1 MRKLINNIIGKNIS
15 IVVLFSILTIGLNAQ
30 VIQPN
35 IVFILVDD
43 LGYGDLSVNGGTDI
57 KTPNIDQLFKSGVTF
72 NNFYSNSTV
81 CSPTRASL
89 ITGRY
94 PDLVGVPGVIRGVK
108 DQSWGYLREDA
119 ITLPDILNKAGYET
133 ALIGKWHLGLE
144 GPNTPNERG
153 FKFFHGFLGG
163 MMHDYYNHLQHGN
176 NYMRKN
182 DSVVTAKGH
191 ATDVFSDWAIDYI
204 NVQKNTD
211 SPFFMLLAYNAPHYP
226 IQPPKE
232 WYEKVKNREKDISDK
247 RAKNVALVE
256 HLDDGIG
263 RVIKALKASGQYEN
277 TIIVF
282 SSDNG
287 GHLPSEASNGNLR
300 GGKIDM
306 YEGGIKVPTCMVWNN
321 RIESNSTSNV
331 IGVTMDFYAT
341 LTYLAGIEI
350 NHEVDAIN
358 LRPDIGDKTIKKDDR
373 TIYFVRRAGYKYS
386 GLCYYAVRK
395 GDYKLVQNSPFEE
408 FQLFNIIEDPLETI
422 PLDDNPKE
430 FHNLRYQLSQHIRKA
445 GAIPWQKKEK

>member
-1 MRKLINNIIGKNIS
+1 MRKLTNNIIVKNIS
-15 IVVLFSILTIGLNAQ
+15 IVVLFSILTISLNAQ
-30 VIQPN
+30 VNQPN
-35 IVFILVDD
+35 IVFILADD
-43 LGYGDLSVNGGTDI
+43 LGYGDLSINGGTDV
-57 KTPNIDQLFKSGVTF
+57 KTPNIDKLFKSGVTF

-94 PDLVGVPGVIRGVK
+94 PDMVGVPGVIRGVK
-108 DQSWGYLREDA
+108 DQSWGYLSEDA

-163 MMHDYYNHLQHGN
+163 MMHDYYTHLQHGN

-182 DSVVTAKGH
+182 DSIVTAKGH

-211 SPFFMLLAYNAPHYP
+211 SPFFMFLAYNAPHYP

-277 TIIVF
+277 TIIIF

-287 GHLPSEASNGNLR
+287 GHLPSGASNGNLR

-306 YEGGIKVPTCMVWNN
+306 YEGGIKVPTCMLWKNK
-321 RIESNSTSNV
+321 IKSNTACNV
-331 IGVTMDFYAT
+331 TGVTMDFYAT
-341 LTYLAGIEI
+341 LTNLAGVEV
-350 NHEVDAIN
+350 NHEVDAID
-358 LRPDIGDKTIKKDDR
+358 LLSGISDKTIKKDDR
-373 TIYFVRRAGYKYS
+373 TIYFVRRAGYNYS

-408 FQLFNIIEDPLETI
+408 FQLFNIKEDPFETI
-422 PLDDNPKE
+422 PLEDNSKE
-430 FHNLRYQLSQHIRKA
+430 FRKLRYQLSQHIRKA
-445 GAIPWQKKEK
+445 GVIPWQKKEK

>member
-1 MRKLINNIIGKNIS
+1 MKTKFKISKLLFIISICTVYFGCNKIKGQEKPNII
-15 IVVLFSILTIGLNAQ
+15 
-30 VIQPN
+30 
-35 IVFILVDD
+35 FILVDD
-43 LGYGDLSVNGGTDI
+43 LGYGDLSVNSGTDV
-57 KTPNIDQLFKSGVTF
+57 KTPNIDKLFKSGVTF

-94 PDLVGVPGVIRGVK
+94 PDMVGVPGVIRGVK
-108 DQSWGYLREDA
+108 DQSWGYLSEDA

-144 GPNTPNERG
+144 SPNTPNERG

-163 MMHDYYNHLQHGN
+163 MMHDYYTHLQHGN

-182 DSVVTAKGH
+182 DSIVTAKGH

-211 SPFFMLLAYNAPHYP
+211 SPFFMFLAYNAPHYP

-277 TIIVF
+277 TIIIF

-287 GHLPSEASNGNLR
+287 GHLPSGASNGNLR

-306 YEGGIKVPTCMVWNN
+306 YEGGIKVPTCMLWKNK
-321 RIESNSTSNV
+321 IKSNTACNV
-331 IGVTMDFYAT
+331 TGVTMDFYAT
-341 LTYLAGIEI
+341 LTNLAGVEV
-350 NHEVDAIN
+350 NHEVDAID
-358 LRPDIGDKTIKKDDR
+358 LLSGISDKTIKKDDR
-373 TIYFVRRAGYKYS
+373 TIYFVRRAGYNYS

-408 FQLFNIIEDPLETI
+408 FQLFNIKEDPFETI
-422 PLDDNPKE
+422 PLEDNSKE
-430 FHNLRYQLSQHIRKA
+430 FRKLRYQLSQHIRKA
-445 GAIPWQKKEK
+445 GVIPWQKKEK

>member
-108 DQSWGYLREDA
+108 DQSWGYLCEYA

-182 DSVVTAKGH
+182 DSVVNAKGH

-358 LRPDIGDKTIKKDDR
+358 LMPDIGDKTIKKDDR

-408 FQLFNIIEDPLETI
+408 FQLFNIVEDPLETI

>member
-1 MRKLINNIIGKNIS
+1 MKTKFKISKLLFIISICTVYFGFNKIKGQEKPNII
-15 IVVLFSILTIGLNAQ
+15 
-30 VIQPN
+30 
-35 IVFILVDD
+35 FILVDD
-43 LGYGDLSVNGGTDI
+43 LGYGDLSVNSGTDV
-57 KTPNIDQLFKSGVTF
+57 KTPNIDKLFKSGVTF

-94 PDLVGVPGVIRGVK
+94 PDMVGVPGVIRGVK
-108 DQSWGYLREDA
+108 DQSWGYLSEDA

-144 GPNTPNERG
+144 SPNTPNERG

-163 MMHDYYNHLQHGN
+163 MMHDYYTHLQHGN

-182 DSVVTAKGH
+182 DSIVTAKGH

-211 SPFFMLLAYNAPHYP
+211 SPFFMFLAYNAPHYP

-277 TIIVF
+277 TIIIF

-287 GHLPSEASNGNLR
+287 GHLPSGASNGNLR

-306 YEGGIKVPTCMVWNN
+306 YEGGIKVPTCMLWKNK
-321 RIESNSTSNV
+321 IKSNTVCNV
-331 IGVTMDFYAT
+331 TGVTMDFYAT
-341 LTYLAGIEI
+341 LTNLAGVEV
-350 NHEVDAIN
+350 NHEVDAID
-358 LRPDIGDKTIKKDDR
+358 LLSGISDKTIKKDDR
-373 TIYFVRRAGYKYS
+373 TIYFVRRAGYNYS

-408 FQLFNIIEDPLETI
+408 FQLFNIKEDPFETI
-422 PLDDNPKE
+422 PLEDNSKE
-430 FHNLRYQLSQHIRKA
+430 FRKLRYQLSQHIRKA
-445 GAIPWQKKEK
+445 GVIPWQKKEK

>member
-191 ATDVFSDWAIDYI
+191 STDVFSDWAIDYI

-287 GHLPSEASNGNLR
+287 GHLPSEASNGNFR

>member
-1 MRKLINNIIGKNIS
+1 MKNLIFLIITGLMSSGLCHAQYSEKPNII
-15 IVVLFSILTIGLNAQ
+15 
-30 VIQPN
+30 
-35 IVFILVDD
+35 FILVDD

-57 KTPNIDQLFKSGVTF
+57 TTPNIDKLFKSGVTF
-72 NNFYSNSTV
+72 KNFYSNSTV

-94 PDLVGVPGVIRGVK
+94 PDMVGVPGVIRGVK
-108 DQSWGYLREDA
+108 DQSWGYLCEDA

-144 GPNTPNERG
+144 SPNTPNERG

-163 MMHDYYNHLQHGN
+163 MMDDYYTHLQHGE
-176 NYMRKN
+176 NYMRKDN
-182 DSVVTAKGH
+182 KVVTPEGH

-211 SPFFMLLAYNAPHYP
+211 TPFFMFLSYNAPHYP

-232 WYEKVKNREKDISDK
+232 WYDRVREREKDISDK
-247 RAKNVALVE
+247 RAKNVAFVE

-263 RVIKALKASGQYEN
+263 RVINALKASGQYEN

-287 GHLPSEASNGNLR
+287 GHLPSGASNGNLR

-306 YEGGIKVPTCMVWNN
+306 YEGGIKVPTCMVWENK
-321 RIESNSTSNV
+321 IESNTACNV

-341 LTYLAGIEI
+341 LANLAGTEI

-358 LRPDIGDKTIKKDDR
+358 LLPYISDKAIKKNDR
-373 TIYFVRRAGYKYS
+373 AIYFVRRAGYHYS

-395 GDYKLVQNSPFEE
+395 GDYKLVKNSPFEE
-408 FQLFNIIEDPLETI
+408 FQLFNIKEDPLETT
-422 PLDDNPKE
+422 PLDDKPKE
-430 FHNLRYQLSQHIRKA
+430 FHKLRYELSQHIRKA
-445 GAIPWQKKEK
+445 GKIPWQKQNHMMK

>member
-408 FQLFNIIEDPLETI
+408 FQLFNIVEDPLETI

>member
-287 GHLPSEASNGNLR
+287 GHLPSEASNGNFR

-408 FQLFNIIEDPLETI
+408 FQLFNIVEDPLETI

>member
-89 ITGRY
+89 ITGRN

-133 ALIGKWHLGLE
+133 ALIGKWHLGIE

-373 TIYFVRRAGYKYS
+373 TIYFVRRAGYNYS
-386 GLCYYAVRK
+386 GFCYYAVRK

-408 FQLFNIIEDPLETI
+408 FQLFNVQEDPLETI
-422 PLDDNPKE
+422 PLDDNHKE

>member
-1 MRKLINNIIGKNIS
+1 M
-15 IVVLFSILTIGLNAQ
+15 
-30 VIQPN
+30 
-35 IVFILVDD
+35 
-43 LGYGDLSVNGGTDI
+43 
-57 KTPNIDQLFKSGVTF
+57 
-72 NNFYSNSTV
+72 
-81 CSPTRASL
+81 
-89 ITGRY
+89 
-94 PDLVGVPGVIRGVK
+94 VGVPGVIRGVK
-108 DQSWGYLREDA
+108 DQSWGYLCEDA

-182 DSVVTAKGH
+182 DSVVNAKGH

-358 LRPDIGDKTIKKDDR
+358 LMPDIGDKTIKKDDR

-408 FQLFNIIEDPLETI
+408 FQLFNIVEDPLETI

>member
-341 LTYLAGIEI
+341 LTHLAGIEI

-408 FQLFNIIEDPLETI
+408 FQLFNIVEDPLETI

>member
-1 MRKLINNIIGKNIS
+1 MNII
-15 IVVLFSILTIGLNAQ
+15 IVVLFLILAISLNAQ
-30 VIQPN
+30 VNRPN
-35 IVFILVDD
+35 IVFILADD
-43 LGYGDLSVNGGTDI
+43 LGYGDLSVNSGTDV
-57 KTPNIDQLFKSGVTF
+57 KTPNIDKLFKSGVTF

-94 PDLVGVPGVIRGVK
+94 PDMVGVPGVIRGVK
-108 DQSWGYLREDA
+108 DQSWGYLSEDA

-144 GPNTPNERG
+144 SPNTPNERG

-163 MMHDYYNHLQHGN
+163 MMHDYYTHLQHGN

-182 DSVVTAKGH
+182 DSIVTAKGH

-211 SPFFMLLAYNAPHYP
+211 SPFFMFLAYNAPHYP

-277 TIIVF
+277 TIIIF

-287 GHLPSEASNGNLR
+287 GHLPSGASNGNLR

-306 YEGGIKVPTCMVWNN
+306 YEGGIKVPTCMLWKNK
-321 RIESNSTSNV
+321 IKSNTACNV
-331 IGVTMDFYAT
+331 TGVTMDFYAT
-341 LTYLAGIEI
+341 LTNLAGVEV
-350 NHEVDAIN
+350 NHEVDAID
-358 LRPDIGDKTIKKDDR
+358 LLSGISDKTIKKDDR
-373 TIYFVRRAGYKYS
+373 TIYFVRRAGYNYS

-408 FQLFNIIEDPLETI
+408 FQLFNIKEDPFETI
-422 PLDDNPKE
+422 PLEDNSKE
-430 FHNLRYQLSQHIRKA
+430 FRKLRYQLSQHIRKA
-445 GAIPWQKKEK
+445 GVIPWQKKEK

>member
-1 MRKLINNIIGKNIS
+1 MRKLTNNIIVKNIS
-15 IVVLFSILTIGLNAQ
+15 IVVLFSILTISLNAQ
-30 VIQPN
+30 VNQPN
-35 IVFILVDD
+35 IVFILADD
-43 LGYGDLSVNGGTDI
+43 LGYGDLSVNGGTDV
-57 KTPNIDQLFKSGVTF
+57 KTPNIDKLFKSGVTF

-94 PDLVGVPGVIRGVK
+94 PDMVGVPGVIRDVK
-108 DQSWGYLREDA
+108 DQTWGYLCEDA
-119 ITLPDILNKAGYET
+119 LTLPYILNKAGYET

-144 GPNTPNERG
+144 SPNTPNERG

-163 MMHDYYNHLQHGN
+163 MMHDYYTHLQHGN

-182 DSVVTAKGH
+182 DIVVTAKGH

-204 NVQKNTD
+204 NIQKNRD

-277 TIIVF
+277 TIIIF

-287 GHLPSEASNGNLR
+287 GHLPSGASNGNLR

-306 YEGGIKVPTCMVWNN
+306 YEGGIKVPTCMLWKNK
-321 RIESNSTSNV
+321 IKSNTACNV
-331 IGVTMDFYAT
+331 TGVTMDFYAT
-341 LTYLAGIEI
+341 LTNLAGVEV
-350 NHEVDAIN
+350 NHEVDAID
-358 LRPDIGDKTIKKDDR
+358 LLSGISDKTIKKDDR
-373 TIYFVRRAGYKYS
+373 TIYFVRRAGYNYS

-408 FQLFNIIEDPLETI
+408 FQLFNIKEDPFETI
-422 PLDDNPKE
+422 PLEDNSKE
-430 FHNLRYQLSQHIRKA
+430 FRKLRYQLSQHIRKA
-445 GAIPWQKKEK
+445 GVIPWQKKEK

>member
-108 DQSWGYLREDA
+108 DQSWGYLCEDA

-182 DSVVTAKGH
+182 DSVVNAKGH

-358 LRPDIGDKTIKKDDR
+358 LMPDIGDKTIKKDYR
-373 TIYFVRRAGYKYS
+373 TIYFVRRAGYEYS
-386 GLCYYAVRK
+386 
-395 GDYKLVQNSPFEE
+395 
-408 FQLFNIIEDPLETI
+408 
-422 PLDDNPKE
+422 
-430 FHNLRYQLSQHIRKA
+430 
-445 GAIPWQKKEK
+445 

>member
-144 GPNTPNERG
+144 GRNTPNERG

>member
-1 MRKLINNIIGKNIS
+1 M
-15 IVVLFSILTIGLNAQ
+15 
-30 VIQPN
+30 
-35 IVFILVDD
+35 
-43 LGYGDLSVNGGTDI
+43 
-57 KTPNIDQLFKSGVTF
+57 
-72 NNFYSNSTV
+72 
-81 CSPTRASL
+81 
-89 ITGRY
+89 
-94 PDLVGVPGVIRGVK
+94 
-108 DQSWGYLREDA
+108 
-119 ITLPDILNKAGYET
+119 PDILNKAGYET

-306 YEGGIKVPTCMVWNN
+306 YEGGIKVPTCMLWKNK
-321 RIESNSTSNV
+321 IKSNTACNV
-331 IGVTMDFYAT
+331 TGVTMDFYAT
-341 LTYLAGIEI
+341 LTNLAGVEV
-350 NHEVDAIN
+350 NHEVDAID
-358 LRPDIGDKTIKKDDR
+358 LLSGISDKTIKKDDR
-373 TIYFVRRAGYKYS
+373 TIYFVRRAGYNYS

-408 FQLFNIIEDPLETI
+408 FQLFNIKEDPFETI
-422 PLDDNPKE
+422 PLEDNSKE
-430 FHNLRYQLSQHIRKA
+430 FRKLRYQLSQHIRKA
-445 GAIPWQKKEK
+445 GVIPWQKKEK

>member
-1 MRKLINNIIGKNIS
+1 MRKLTNNIIGKNIS
-15 IVVLFSILTIGLNAQ
+15 IVVLFSILTISLNAQ
-30 VIQPN
+30 VNQPN
-35 IVFILVDD
+35 IVFILADD
-43 LGYGDLSVNGGTDI
+43 LGYGDLSVNGGTDV
-57 KTPNIDQLFKSGVTF
+57 KTPNIDKLFKSGVTF

-94 PDLVGVPGVIRGVK
+94 PDMVGVPGVIRGVK
-108 DQSWGYLREDA
+108 DQSWGYLCEDA
-119 ITLPDILNKAGYET
+119 LTLPYILNKAGYDT

-144 GPNTPNERG
+144 SPNTPNERG

-163 MMHDYYNHLQHGN
+163 MMHDYYTHLQHGN

-204 NVQKNTD
+204 NVQKNRD

-263 RVIKALKASGQYEN
+263 KVIKALKASGQYEN

-287 GHLPSEASNGNLR
+287 GHLPSSASNGNFR

-321 RIESNSTSNV
+321 KIESNSALNV
-331 IGVTMDFYAT
+331 TGVTMDFYAT

-358 LRPDIGDKTIKKDDR
+358 LMPDIGDKTIKKDNR

-408 FQLFNIIEDPLETI
+408 FQLFNILEDPLETI

>member
-1 MRKLINNIIGKNIS
+1 MKTKFKISKLLFIISICTVYFGFNKIKGQEKPNII
-15 IVVLFSILTIGLNAQ
+15 
-30 VIQPN
+30 
-35 IVFILVDD
+35 FILVDD
-43 LGYGDLSVNGGTDI
+43 LGYGDLSVNSGTDV
-57 KTPNIDQLFKSGVTF
+57 KTPNIDKLFKSGVTF

-94 PDLVGVPGVIRGVK
+94 PDMVGVPGVIRGVK
-108 DQSWGYLREDA
+108 DQSWGYLSEDA
-119 ITLPDILNKAGYET
+119 ITLPYILNKAGYET

-144 GPNTPNERG
+144 SPNTPNERG

-163 MMHDYYNHLQHGN
+163 MMHDYYTHLQHGN
-176 NYMRKN
+176 NYMRNN
-182 DSVVTAKGH
+182 DSIVTAKGH

-204 NVQKNTD
+204 NVQKNRD

-306 YEGGIKVPTCMVWNN
+306 YEGGIKVPTCMLWKNK
-321 RIESNSTSNV
+321 IKSNTACNV
-331 IGVTMDFYAT
+331 TGVTMDFYAT
-341 LTYLAGIEI
+341 LTNLAGVEV
-350 NHEVDAIN
+350 NHEVDAID
-358 LRPDIGDKTIKKDDR
+358 LLSGISDKTIKKDDR
-373 TIYFVRRAGYKYS
+373 TIYFVRRAGYNYS

-408 FQLFNIIEDPLETI
+408 FQLFNIKEDPFETI
-422 PLDDNPKE
+422 PLEDNSKE
-430 FHNLRYQLSQHIRKA
+430 FRKLRYQLSQHIRKA
-445 GAIPWQKKEK
+445 GVIPWQKKEK

>member
-408 FQLFNIIEDPLETI
+408 FQLFNIVEDPLETI

-445 GAIPWQKKEK
+445 GAITWQKKEK

>member
-1 MRKLINNIIGKNIS
+1 MKTKFKISKLLFMISICTVYFGFNKIKGQEKPNII
-15 IVVLFSILTIGLNAQ
+15 
-30 VIQPN
+30 
-35 IVFILVDD
+35 FILVDD
-43 LGYGDLSVNGGTDI
+43 LGYGDLSVNSGTDV
-57 KTPNIDQLFKSGVTF
+57 KTPNIDKLFKSGVTF

-94 PDLVGVPGVIRGVK
+94 PDMVGVPGVIRGVK
-108 DQSWGYLREDA
+108 DQSWGYLSEDA

-144 GPNTPNERG
+144 SPNTPNERG

-163 MMHDYYNHLQHGN
+163 MMHDYYTHLQHGN

-182 DSVVTAKGH
+182 DSIVTAKGH

-211 SPFFMLLAYNAPHYP
+211 SPFFMFLAYNAPHYP

-277 TIIVF
+277 TIIIF

-287 GHLPSEASNGNLR
+287 GHLPSGASNGNLR

-306 YEGGIKVPTCMVWNN
+306 YEGGIKVPTCMLWKNK
-321 RIESNSTSNV
+321 IKSNTACNV
-331 IGVTMDFYAT
+331 TGVTMDFYAT
-341 LTYLAGIEI
+341 LTNLAGVEV
-350 NHEVDAIN
+350 NHEVDAID
-358 LRPDIGDKTIKKDDR
+358 LLSGISDKTIKKDDR
-373 TIYFVRRAGYKYS
+373 TIYFVRRAGYNYS

-408 FQLFNIIEDPLETI
+408 FQLFNIKEDPFETI
-422 PLDDNPKE
+422 PLEDNSKE
-430 FHNLRYQLSQHIRKA
+430 FRKLRYQLSQHIRKA
-445 GAIPWQKKEK
+445 GVIPWQKKEK

>member
-144 GPNTPNERG
+144 GRNTPNERG

-191 ATDVFSDWAIDYI
+191 ATDVFSDWAIYYI

-226 IQPPKE
+226 IQPQKE

-408 FQLFNIIEDPLETI
+408 FQLFNVQEDPLETI

>member
-256 HLDDGIG
+256 HLDYGIG

-408 FQLFNIIEDPLETI
+408 FQLFNIVEDPLETI

>member
-1 MRKLINNIIGKNIS
+1 MKTKFKISKLLFIISICTVYFGFNKIKGQEKPNII
-15 IVVLFSILTIGLNAQ
+15 
-30 VIQPN
+30 
-35 IVFILVDD
+35 FILVDD
-43 LGYGDLSVNGGTDI
+43 LGYGDLSVNGGTDV
-57 KTPNIDQLFKSGVTF
+57 KTPNIDKLFKSGVTF

-94 PDLVGVPGVIRGVK
+94 PDMVGVPGVIRGVK
-108 DQSWGYLREDA
+108 DQSWGYLSEDA

-144 GPNTPNERG
+144 SPNTPNERG

-163 MMHDYYNHLQHGN
+163 MMHDYYTHLQHGN

-182 DSVVTAKGH
+182 ESIVTAKGH

-211 SPFFMLLAYNAPHYP
+211 SPFFMFLAYNAPHYP

-277 TIIVF
+277 TIIIF

-287 GHLPSEASNGNLR
+287 GHLPSGASNGNLR

-306 YEGGIKVPTCMVWNN
+306 YEGGIKVPTCMLWKNK
-321 RIESNSTSNV
+321 IKSNTACNV
-331 IGVTMDFYAT
+331 TGVTMDFYAT
-341 LTYLAGIEI
+341 LTNLAGVEV
-350 NHEVDAIN
+350 NHEVDAID
-358 LRPDIGDKTIKKDDR
+358 LLSGISDKTIKKDDR
-373 TIYFVRRAGYKYS
+373 TIYFVRRAGYNYS

-408 FQLFNIIEDPLETI
+408 FQLFNIKEDPFETI
-422 PLDDNPKE
+422 PLEDNSKE
-430 FHNLRYQLSQHIRKA
+430 FRKLRYQLSQHIRKA
-445 GAIPWQKKEK
+445 GVIPWQKKEK

>member
-1 MRKLINNIIGKNIS
+1 
-15 IVVLFSILTIGLNAQ
+15 
-30 VIQPN
+30 
-35 IVFILVDD
+35 
-43 LGYGDLSVNGGTDI
+43 LGYGDLYVNGGTDI

-163 MMHDYYNHLQHGN
+163 MMHDYYTHLQHGN

-182 DSVVTAKGH
+182 DIVVTAKGH

-408 FQLFNIIEDPLETI
+408 FQLFNIVEDPLETI

>member
-408 FQLFNIIEDPLETI
+408 FQLFNIVEDPLESI

>member
-1 MRKLINNIIGKNIS
+1 MKTKFKISKLLFMISICTVYFGFNKIKGQEKPNII
-15 IVVLFSILTIGLNAQ
+15 
-30 VIQPN
+30 
-35 IVFILVDD
+35 FILVDD
-43 LGYGDLSVNGGTDI
+43 LGYGDLSVNSGTDV
-57 KTPNIDQLFKSGVTF
+57 KTPNIDKLFKSGVTF

-94 PDLVGVPGVIRGVK
+94 PDMVGVPGVIRGVK
-108 DQSWGYLREDA
+108 DQSWGYLSEDA

-163 MMHDYYNHLQHGN
+163 MMHDYYTHLQHGN

-182 DSVVTAKGH
+182 DSIVTAKGH

-211 SPFFMLLAYNAPHYP
+211 SPFFMFLAYNAPHYP

-277 TIIVF
+277 TIIIF

-287 GHLPSEASNGNLR
+287 GHLPSGASNGNLR

-306 YEGGIKVPTCMVWNN
+306 YEGGIKVPTCMLWKNK
-321 RIESNSTSNV
+321 IKSNTACNV
-331 IGVTMDFYAT
+331 TGVTMDFYAT
-341 LTYLAGIEI
+341 LTNLAGVEV
-350 NHEVDAIN
+350 NHEVDAID
-358 LRPDIGDKTIKKDDR
+358 LLSGISDKTIKKDDR
-373 TIYFVRRAGYKYS
+373 TIYFVRRAGYNYS

-408 FQLFNIIEDPLETI
+408 FQLFNIKEDPFETI
-422 PLDDNPKE
+422 PLEDNSKE
-430 FHNLRYQLSQHIRKA
+430 FRKLRYQLSQHIRKA
-445 GAIPWQKKEK
+445 GVIPWQKKEK